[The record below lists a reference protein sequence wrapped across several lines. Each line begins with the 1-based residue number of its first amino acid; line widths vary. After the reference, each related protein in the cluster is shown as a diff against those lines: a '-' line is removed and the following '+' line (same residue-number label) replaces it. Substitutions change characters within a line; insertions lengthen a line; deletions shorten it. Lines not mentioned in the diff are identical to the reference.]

1 MTFRSHPDY
10 YALVKEALPGAD
22 FVGEENWYRAPAP
35 KYCLPGDQCG
45 DAHLTGGSG
54 FVQIGDWRIGDV
66 DNGDHFAIS
75 LVYPGGSAAVFTSTG
90 LAHKG
95 SERTSLPGTPPPFYA
110 QAYSLGA
117 RKIMAQPQGIRVGD
131 GFIEFNKKWRLWLTP
146 GSKYLAVVHRSGT
159 VAGAWYENDA
169 TGGKF
174 FAGTGA
180 PVVCPAGFPH
190 YEEHALTEVNHGDV
204 CRKGTPSSGGDWWR
218 WECPTHCN
226 KVAGLAQPY
235 CADKTSGAP
244 CRKQATPQPTHSSP
258 HSLST
263 CQVGNADFAVWFRY
277 GISISVAATAL
288 GVGSTLSANLG
299 LAFGCDGAGT
309 AFMFPTIDIGLD
321 LDVGIVTP
329 GVDHTLSIDLFANY
343 DGLGVHG
350 NDNLFKAG
358 TGHAHDVS
366 SSVWGNK
373 LGWGLGAGITVGS
386 FGIGLSFTLPVLEIG
401 TSSVLGLE
409 FPSSANFKRPRL
421 AGIGISGDASVIW
434 GLLAGSPT
442 VIGDAVADSVGK
454 PDISLSLGIGYVG
467 IIGGKEANW
476 FKAFG
481 QSQSDA
487 PAKGASCNNLL
498 NDVSPATVFDC
509 GDNVFAALPKSILTE
524 WPFK

>member
-1 MTFRSHPDY
+1 M
-10 YALVKEALPGAD
+10 VK
-22 FVGEENWYRAPAP
+22 
-35 KYCLPGDQCG
+35 
-45 DAHLTGGSG
+45 
-54 FVQIGDWRIGDV
+54 
-66 DNGDHFAIS
+66 
-75 LVYPGGSAAVFTSTG
+75 
-90 LAHKG
+90 
-95 SERTSLPGTPPPFYA
+95 
-110 QAYSLGA
+110 
-117 RKIMAQPQGIRVGD
+117 RV
-131 GFIEFNKKWRLWLTP
+131 
-146 GSKYLAVVHRSGT
+146 
-159 VAGAWYENDA
+159 
-169 TGGKF
+169 
-174 FAGTGA
+174 
-180 PVVCPAGFPH
+180 
-190 YEEHALTEVNHGDV
+190 
-204 CRKGTPSSGGDWWR
+204 
-218 WECPTHCN
+218 
-226 KVAGLAQPY
+226 
-235 CADKTSGAP
+235 
-244 CRKQATPQPTHSSP
+244 ATPQPTTHSSP

-373 LGWGLGAGITVGS
+373 LGWGLGAGMTVGS